1 MKIILIVAFL
11 VSCSINAKAQDFVIV
26 GKDSIEY
33 TKTGQ
38 GQPWIILVSG
48 LGGGIH
54 SYDTIVESL
63 SDHST
68 VIRYSRAGLSQS
80 TYNIDNKSF
89 TSIMNEMDG
98 FLKAIDAPDSI
109 VLVGHSYAGLM
120 IRAYAKEHPEQVKGL
135 VSLDP
140 TFEDYF
146 PVLEEFHPNARE
158 LEVKGID
165 STVRKII
172 VDEVNSLLGIWNS
185 PDEWEKLLTYNKEI
199 PHFCISSMKA
209 YPSRELRS
217 TVEIMQA
224 RYDAHERIVNTSNVH
239 MHLSLPQA
247 GHGIQWDAP
256 NITIDTILL
265 MLDMIRNQE

>member
-1 MKIILIVAFL
+1 MKITLIVAFL
-11 VSCSINAKAQDFVIV
+11 VSCSINTKAQDFVVV

-33 TKTGQ
+33 TKTGE
-38 GQPWIILVSG
+38 GEPWIVLVSG
-48 LGGGIH
+48 MGGSIH

-63 SDHST
+63 SEHST
-68 VIRYSRAGLSQS
+68 VIRYSRAGLSRS

-89 TSIMNEMDG
+89 TSIIDEMNG
-98 FLKAIDAPDSI
+98 FLKAINVPDSI
-109 VLVGHSYAGLM
+109 ILVGHSYAGLM

-146 PVLEEFHPNARE
+146 PVLEEFYPNARE
-158 LEVKGID
+158 LEANGVD
-165 STVRKII
+165 STIPKVF
-172 VDEVNSLLGIWNS
+172 VDEFNSALGVWNS
-185 PDEWEKLLTYNKEI
+185 PNEWDSLFSYDKEI

-209 YPSRELRS
+209 FPSRELRS
-217 TVEIMQA
+217 TVEIMKA
-224 RYDAHERIVNTSNVH
+224 RYDVHERIVNTSNVH
-239 MHLSLPQA
+239 LHLSLPQA
-247 GHGIQWDAP
+247 GHVIQWEAP